1 MSDLTDNSSLNRAK
15 REVKSTLI
23 EPFRQIKFGAYVI
36 SASVAFVLFVA
47 VMFVLAF
54 YEQYQHVMSLFNITD
69 VKDQME
75 LVTNDI
81 FYRNAIAIGLM
92 LVGYIIGMFIMVFK
106 LTHRYYGPLVFIE
119 RFVGEMT
126 EGKFRRRVKIRKGDE
141 LQRLTDLLNT
151 MAETFEKNPP
161 DSKK

>member
-36 SASVAFVLFVA
+36 SASVAFVLVVA

-92 LVGYIIGMFIMVFK
+92 LVGYIKEGSA
-106 LTHRYYGPLVFIE
+106 G
-119 RFVGEMT
+119 FVTAQWEFVAAWCAFSAG
-126 EGKFRRRVKIRKGDE
+126 FVV
-141 LQRLTDLLNT
+141 
-151 MAETFEKNPP
+151 
-161 DSKK
+161 